1 MLKLMSVFVLLANL
15 FSCSAQKKTEA
26 FPFGADVIIKKD
38 GEKIVG
44 QFNFY
49 SPISEILNGKENTG
63 FGKSPLVVNFPKL
76 NGVEM
81 TEKKVNDS
89 YKVYLAD
96 IESLNDKDYTITF
109 SRKDGEYQ
117 GILHL
122 TENDLGK
129 NVTVNF
135 KKNEK

>member
-1 MLKLMSVFVLLANL
+1 MLKLMSIFLLIASFFN
-15 FSCSAQKKTEA
+15 CSPQKKIES

-49 SPISEILNGKENTG
+49 SPISEILNGKENRG
-63 FGKSPLVVNFPKL
+63 FGKSPLIVDFPKL
-76 NGVEM
+76 NGIEM
-81 TEKKVNDS
+81 QEKKINDS
-89 YKVYLAD
+89 YKVYLAQ
-96 IESLNDKDYTITF
+96 IESLDKDYTVTF
-109 SRKDGEYQ
+109 SRKDGEYI